1 MLEKLKERIHA
12 HLTKAVGSAADIKL
26 AVMAS
31 RHEISLD
38 IELFKRHPLYKHAQ
52 YSIEKR

>member
-31 RHEISLD
+31 RQEISLD

>member
-38 IELFKRHPLYKHAQ
+38 CEHIQEPPNV
-52 YSIEKR
+52 